1 MKTTFAKEK
10 RRFKSWIRIGVFAKQ
25 KIEID
30 RDHFSFFQL
39 LFLQNHLIKNENDSC
54 KRKEEAKQSRIG
66 IGIFANT
73 KIEIDRDLFSLW
85 FMVLQNHKIKNE
97 NDFCKRKKDD

>member
-1 MKTTFAKEK
+1 MQKK
-10 RRFKSWIRIGVFAKQ
+10 R
-25 KIEID
+25 IEID
-30 RDHFSFFQL
+30 RDPFSFFQL
-39 LFLQNHLIKNENDSC
+39 LFLQNHKIKNKNDSC

-85 FMVLQNHKIKNE
+85 FLVLQNHKIKNE